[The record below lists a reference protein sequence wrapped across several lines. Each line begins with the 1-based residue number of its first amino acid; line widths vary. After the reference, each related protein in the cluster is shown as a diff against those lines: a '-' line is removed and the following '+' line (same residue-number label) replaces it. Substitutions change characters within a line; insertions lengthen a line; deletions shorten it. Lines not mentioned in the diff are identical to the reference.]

1 MLLFCAQDL
10 ALSFD
15 GREIF
20 KTARLELAVG
30 EKVALVGANGVG
42 KTSLLRII
50 AGMQAPVAG
59 NLRFFKTAQIA
70 MLSETLTF
78 PGGQSVAEYLQTALE
93 LYHSPVSCGE
103 VVKKFGFAR
112 GDSRP
117 LTTLSGGEKTRLQ
130 LARIWLAEPDLLLL
144 DEPTN
149 HLDSAHLDWLEQF
162 IRQFPG
168 TVLLVSH
175 DRYFLDRSVTRIL
188 ELQATGI
195 TSYPGTY
202 SDYSRAKQLQFE
214 QDLKTFFDQERQAQK
229 LQRAIAAREE
239 WSDRGHRESRKKARA
254 EGPTMGLKEFYR
266 AKAKKLAKQ
275 VKNNVKRLRR
285 MEEERI
291 AKPRQAETVS
301 FGFNKVRARISC
313 LLSGTA
319 ISKSFGRRQLFHQV
333 NLALNAGEKVGLIG
347 SNGAGKT
354 TLIKMLLGLETSD
367 SGTFWFSPTLKVGY
381 LDQEL
386 LDLDG
391 TKTIWEEVA
400 VTNVDR
406 KLIRNLLAGLLFKGE
421 AVFKRCAVLSKGERV
436 RVGLAKL
443 MLADC
448 NLIILDEPTNYLD
461 LPSRERLEE
470 TLQNFTG
477 ALIVVSHDRYLL
489 SRVCTSIWSIT
500 GQTVHI
506 YPGNYADYLA
516 SCKRDNRAG
525 KDESSAR
532 KMQLELQ
539 KARVLGKL
547 ATMERQRSPEEYQ
560 RLESEFQA
568 IIRELRDL
576 IEFTR

>member
-1 MLLFCAQDL
+1 MLLFCANDL
-10 ALSFD
+10 RQEFD

-20 KTARLELAVG
+20 RDIRLELAFG

-59 NLRFFKTAQIA
+59 NLRFFKAAQVA
-70 MLSETLTF
+70 MLTETLNCPDSRT
-78 PGGQSVAEYLQTALE
+78 VAEYIEAALE
-93 LYHSPVSCGE
+93 LHHSPVSCGE
-103 VVKKFGFAR
+103 VAKKFGFAKV
-112 GDSRP
+112 DSR
-117 LTTLSGGEKTRLQ
+117 LLAGLSGGEKTRLQ
-130 LARIWLAEPDLLLL
+130 LAQIWLAGPDLLLL

-162 IRQFPG
+162 IRQLPG

-175 DRYFLDRSVTRIL
+175 DRYFLDRGVTRIL

-195 TSYPGTY
+195 TSYPGNY
-202 SDYSRAKQLQFE
+202 SDYARAKQLQFE
-214 QDLKTFFDQERQAQK
+214 QGCKTYYDQERQAQK

-239 WSDRGHRESRKKARA
+239 WADRGHRQSRKKARA
-254 EGPTMGLKEFYR
+254 EGPTMGRKEFYR

-301 FGFNKVRARISC
+301 FGFTNVQPRSNC
-313 LLSGTA
+313 LLSGTT
-319 ISKSFGRRQLFHQV
+319 IGKSFGMRQLFHQV
-333 NLALNAGEKVGLIG
+333 NLALNAGEKVGLVG
-347 SNGAGKT
+347 PNGAGKT
-354 TLIKMLLGLETSD
+354 TLVKMLLGQERLD

-391 TKTIWEEVA
+391 TKTIWEEV
-400 VTNVDR
+400 VVPNVDP

-421 AVFKRCAVLSKGERV
+421 AVFQRCAVLSKGERV

-443 MLADC
+443 MLHDC

-461 LPSRERLEE
+461 LSSRERLEE
-470 TLQNFTG
+470 TLQNYTG

-489 SRVCTSIWSIT
+489 SRVCTTIWSLA
-500 GQTVHI
+500 GQTLQT
-506 YPGNYADYLA
+506 YPGNYAEYVA
-516 SCKRDNRAG
+516 RCRKVNQEG
-525 KDESSAR
+525 VEEPSAR
-532 KMQLELQ
+532 KLQLELH
-539 KARVLGKL
+539 KTRVLGKL
-547 ATMERQRSPEEYQ
+547 ATVERQRSPEEYR
-560 RLESEFQA
+560 RLETEYQE
-568 IIRELRDL
+568 IIRELRDIKL
-576 IEFTR
+576 